1 MTYVKRVDLPQSL
14 ARLVGD
20 VSALPVEERQVV
32 HKLGSGGAVVEAHPE
47 AKGMGR
53 FKTTLWTVIEPEPGS
68 EGRRSLLRSKAQV
81 SAEIFGV
88 RGAPHLQPIWLL
100 IIHASPHLS
109 SYAPHHLETRS
120 LAPQDWL
127 RQRWRK
133 KWLLA

>member
-32 HKLGSGGAVVEAHPE
+32 HKLGSGGAVVAAHPE

-68 EGRRSLLRSKAQV
+68 ECRRSLLRSKAQV

-88 RGAPHLQPIWLL
+88 RGAPP
-100 IIHASPHLS
+100 
-109 SYAPHHLETRS
+109 
-120 LAPQDWL
+120 
-127 RQRWRK
+127 
-133 KWLLA
+133 